1 MNETQQ
7 VADSLASSVRLH
19 TRQPFWNV
27 FSSPCNVC
35 MSILMTTSITAGR
48 LLTALCPNQAWIY
61 TTFGAPATKNGTDQ
75 ASLSLCII
83 FILFVDVP
91 QTSTLS
97 HNQRMNDVFMLSS
110 KNEINQN
117 DNPQTSKQHSSWDA
131 CLIPTWGC
139 DDDDDDVI
147 GRSGCG

>member
-1 MNETQQ
+1 
-7 VADSLASSVRLH
+7 
-19 TRQPFWNV
+19 
-27 FSSPCNVC
+27 
-35 MSILMTTSITAGR
+35 MSILMTTSIAR

-61 TTFGAPATKNGTDQ
+61 TTFGAPATKNVTDQ
-75 ASLSLCII
+75 ASLSLCIE
-83 FILFVDVP
+83 FDVP

-139 DDDDDDVI
+139 DDDDGDVI